1 MNRRNFV
8 RSAALAGAALPLKAS
23 LMDNARSTKHQWY
36 ELRTYTFADA
46 AQRTLTSTYLESAL
60 IPALNRA
67 GCANIGVFT
76 ETLPQP
82 GANQPRPAAAES
94 QPGAAQSQPAA
105 AQPQPAAA
113 QSQPAAASQAQPEST
128 VPKTYVLIPF
138 DSIDTFTT
146 LNEKLARDK
155 SYTEAAAPYL
165 DAPATA
171 PAYQR
176 IESSLFR
183 AFAHMPH
190 IEVPEKKPRLF
201 ELRRYE
207 SPTESAGQKKI
218 EMFNDAGEIDIFKKI
233 GARPVF
239 FGETIIGTQRPNLTY
254 MLCFDNMEAH
264 DARWK
269 AFGSDPEWKKI
280 SSQPEY
286 SDALLISKI
295 VRTFLIP
302 AAYSQL

>member
-1 MNRRNFV
+1 MNRRNFL
-8 RSAALAGAALPLKAS
+8 RSSALAGAALPLKS
-23 LMDNARSTKHQWY
+23 NLMATARSAKQQWY

-46 AQRTLTSTYLESAL
+46 TQRTLTSTYLESAL

-67 GCANIGVFT
+67 GCANIGVFA
-76 ETLPQP
+76 ETLPQQ
-82 GANQPRPAAAES
+82 G
-94 QPGAAQSQPAA
+94 AA
-105 AQPQPAAA
+105 AQPAT
-113 QSQPAAASQAQPEST
+113 QAQPEAAIA
-128 VPKTYVLIPF
+128 KTYVLIPF
-138 DSIDTFTT
+138 NDIDSFTT

-165 DAPATA
+165 SAPATA

-176 IESSLFR
+176 IESSFFK

-207 SPTESAGQKKI
+207 SPTEAAGQKKI

-239 FGETIIGTQRPNLTY
+239 FGEALIGSNRPNLTY
-254 MLCFDNMEAH
+254 MLTFDDMTDHE
-264 DARWK
+264 ARWK
-269 AFGSDPEWKKI
+269 AFVADPEWKIVSKKD
-280 SSQPEY
+280 EY
-286 SDALLISKI
+286 SDARLISKI
-295 VRTFLIP
+295 TRTFLSP
-302 AAYSQL
+302 APFSQV